1 MNIVLQNEVLRTMSE
16 VRQEPSSHTSL
27 CEALKLPPLTHHD
40 PLEVYLLVSLLKH
53 ERRQRWVGLIVESR
67 LSAEGEKLG
76 RFGAFGHPEGID
88 QKGPVPGEDDWSYFF
103 HGRGCCLTHT
113 DGTAIDVDFADDGS
127 TQEIDPYFYL
137 QYLTSAKNL
146 DWCEKK
152 ILGQAGLEMRWKVAL
167 PVLHKAGLIVQQ
179 HRCRLTEEGR
189 SMAEALE
196 PLLDGINDEEGIR
209 TILLA
214 RLGDYTHAL
223 NSLESEEKPPALL
236 ITLAESQQISRI
248 KLLRQALKAAKSPWD
263 AQDILADLFCVAGTD
278 ALPELETCL
287 LKKPVDGLNLTALN
301 ALRRLDGNGADHLL
315 HQAFWTHSAKPLLDH
330 ILRKVFGKPLGRE
343 MPWNAL
349 MIGII
354 EEIMWRAPVDGMNAG
369 LQTAFRKLLMEE
381 SLGVSDDDAGIL
393 LYLLDQK
400 AGLMKLSSAIR
411 STIPSPRKGSSAILA
426 WIGTA
431 PCVELLME
439 AANGPTERGGHE
451 AACALSLLD
460 DPCAKE
466 AALQWLRRHD
476 GYDDLGEA
484 HVVTVNGRSFPTWSM
499 KDIARAQV
507 RESIAYEIGAIEKR
521 FGQLLAK
528 WRPVVAS

>member
-1 MNIVLQNEVLRTMSE
+1 
-16 VRQEPSSHTSL
+16 
-27 CEALKLPPLTHHD
+27 
-40 PLEVYLLVSLLKH
+40 
-53 ERRQRWVGLIVESR
+53 
-67 LSAEGEKLG
+67 
-76 RFGAFGHPEGID
+76 
-88 QKGPVPGEDDWSYFF
+88 
-103 HGRGCCLTHT
+103 
-113 DGTAIDVDFADDGS
+113 
-127 TQEIDPYFYL
+127 
-137 QYLTSAKNL
+137 
-146 DWCEKK
+146 
-152 ILGQAGLEMRWKVAL
+152 
-167 PVLHKAGLIVQQ
+167 
-179 HRCRLTEEGR
+179 
-189 SMAEALE
+189 
-196 PLLDGINDEEGIR
+196 
-209 TILLA
+209 LLA

-287 LKKPVDGLNLTALN
+287 LKKPVDGLNHTALN